1 MGSHLSGIRG
11 CIFDF
16 DGTIIVSEDVHM
28 RAWGDLSK
36 ALSVSLP
43 EGFLELSV
51 GMSDLQL
58 VKILSEHW
66 RGLISAE
73 EILTRKRAYYMA
85 RCPKE
90 CVPVDGVVDVILSL
104 HSRRVPIAIATSSSR
119 DEVMPVLSR
128 LGIKDVFNGICTV
141 EDVTHPKPDP
151 EIYVCA
157 ARKIGLQPQECLAF
171 EDSVAGAK
179 SARAAG
185 CQLITVLTIYE
196 EERLA
201 PSFMSVKNFKDSRI
215 LAQLNLIISNCP
227 T

>member
-1 MGSHLSGIRG
+1 MIGSDLNGMRG

-16 DGTIIVSEDVHM
+16 DGTIIVSEEVHM

-36 ALSVSLP
+36 ALSVALP
-43 EGFLELSV
+43 DGFLELSV

-66 RGLISAE
+66 RGVISAE
-73 EILTRKRAYYMA
+73 EILAQKRAFYMA

-90 CVPVDGVVDVILSL
+90 CVPVDGVVDVILAL
-104 HSRRVPIAIATSSSR
+104 HSRRVPIAIATSSSC

-128 LGIKDVFNGICTV
+128 LGIKDFFNGICTV

-151 EIYVCA
+151 EIYICA
-157 ARKIGLQPQECLAF
+157 ARKIGLKPQQCLAF

-185 CQLITVLTIYE
+185 CQLITLLTIYD

-201 PSFMSVKNFKDSRI
+201 PSFMSIKDFKDPRI
-215 LAQLNLIISNCP
+215 LSELNLLNCL